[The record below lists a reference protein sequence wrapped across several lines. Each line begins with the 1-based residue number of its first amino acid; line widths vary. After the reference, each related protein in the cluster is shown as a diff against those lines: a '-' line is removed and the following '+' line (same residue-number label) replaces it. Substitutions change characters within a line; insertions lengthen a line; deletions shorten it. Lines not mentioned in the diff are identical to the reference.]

1 MTPVTRTVVTNGGS
15 EGNLDDGTR
24 RYTDES
30 MAGLR
35 QAMEQMLANSMEQIM
50 GQFRQSQ
57 SQLENG
63 MVNRTETHEN
73 NGQSGQFSRLTK
85 VEFPRFSGDDV
96 RGWMFRCEQ
105 FFAIDNTPDEQKVRL
120 IFVHLFDKALL

>member
-1 MTPVTRTVVTNGGS
+1 MAPVTRTVVTNGGS

-24 RYTDES
+24 RYIDES

-35 QAMEQMLANSMEQIM
+35 QAMEQMLTNSMEQMM

-57 SQLENG
+57 SQLASG
-63 MVNRTETHEN
+63 MVNRTQTHEN
-73 NGQSGQFSRLTK
+73 NGQNGQFSRLAK

-96 RGWMFRCEQ
+96 RGWMFRC
-105 FFAIDNTPDEQKVRL
+105 DNWQIRER
-120 IFVHLFDKALL
+120 F